1 MKVAMV
7 IPGGVDR
14 TGVERVIPSRLAL
27 IERIA
32 RVHELHVFALA
43 QEPAPARWTLLGAQV
58 HNAGRRPVRATA
70 LAQLVREHRRAP
82 FDVLHGM
89 WSSCGALAGVA
100 GRLLRRP
107 AMVHLTGGDVV
118 ALPEIGWGRCLTRR
132 GRADLRVA
140 AALTTHRTVPSE
152 WMAQLART
160 RGVQADRLV
169 LGVSLQDWPVRAPV
183 RRTPGA
189 EARLLYAGN
198 LNTVKDPW
206 TLMHAAAALRARGVR
221 FRLDLVGLDTLGG
234 TIQLLAAKLG
244 VGDVAYFHGWKPQA
258 ELREWMERADVLLV
272 TSRHEAAPLV
282 VLEAAVAGVPTVGT
296 PVAHLAEWAPHA
308 AVTAPF
314 ADPEA
319 LAAAVAALLD
329 DEDRRLSIA
338 AAAQRWAV
346 EHDADRGAAQV
357 LQIYDELTRS
367 ALR

>member
-32 RVHELHVFALA
+32 RVHELHVFALR
-43 QEPAPARWTLLGAQV
+43 QEPRPGRWTLLGAQV
-58 HNAGRRPVRATA
+58 HNAGWRPSRLVA
-70 LAQLVREHRRAP
+70 LTQIVGEHRRAP
-82 FDVLHGM
+82 FDVIHGM
-89 WSSCGALAGVA
+89 WATCGALAGVA
-100 GRLLRRP
+100 GRLLRCP

-118 ALPEIGWGRCLTRR
+118 ALPEIGYGRCLTAT
-132 GRADLRVA
+132 GRADLRA
-140 AALTTHRTVPSE
+140 SALLTAHRTVPSD
-152 WMAQLART
+152 WMGEMARA
-160 RGVQADRLV
+160 RGVQAERLT

-183 RRTPGA
+183 RRDPDA

-198 LNTVKDPW
+198 LNRVKDPW
-206 TLMHAAAALRARGVR
+206 TLVRAAAALRARGVR

-234 TIQLLAAKLG
+234 QVQRLAAELG
-244 VGDVAYFHGWKPQA
+244 VADVTHFHGWKPQA
-258 ELREWMERADVLLV
+258 ELRAWMERADILLLA
-272 TSRHEAAPLV
+272 SRHEGAPLV

-308 AVTAPF
+308 AVTVPF

-319 LAAAVAALLD
+319 MADAVAALLK
-329 DEDRRLSIA
+329 DEDRRLAIA
-338 AAAQRWAV
+338 AAAQRHAV
-346 EHDADRGAAQV
+346 EHDADRGAARV

-367 ALR
+367 APP